1 MRCALIV
8 MMMGIATQEIFSQ
21 SAGAD
26 SLASYFQF
34 EDASPLSCLFTY
46 FPPFFIQ
53 HGIELKSFIRSKT
66 FHRIRQTY
74 GDVRA
79 LDALFIRAM
88 KMTNNNTA
96 MSLLLA
102 TIASFDH
109 RAVGLKIPFFN
120 FYFPLSDE
128 SEQEFDSRLRGL
140 PSRLYPDTPGD
151 ASGDRDK
158 LQHFLGSAFL
168 TFAFE
173 SKDAAMRIGDFV
185 EEGEEEFIVGG
196 VNDDRDLRSDRQ
208 GQAFG
213 IALLENIH
221 RLPSEFL
228 SISKNH
234 TIGMMPQSSCMGAE

>member
-1 MRCALIV
+1 M
-8 MMMGIATQEIFSQ
+8 IFVVPNAASSQ
-21 SAGAD
+21 TAETD
-26 SLASYFQF
+26 SLSSYFEF

-53 HGIELKSFIRSKT
+53 HGIELKSFVRSKT
-66 FHRIRQTY
+66 FHRLRNVY

-88 KMTNNNTA
+88 RMTNNNTA
-96 MSLLLA
+96 VSLLLA

-109 RAVGLKIPFFN
+109 RVVGLKIPVFN
-120 FYFPLSDE
+120 LYFPLSDE
-128 SEQEFDSRLRGL
+128 SERDFLRRIKNL
-140 PSRLYPDTPGD
+140 PSRLYADTPND
-151 ASGDRDK
+151 SSGDRDK

-173 SKDAAMRIGDFV
+173 SQDAAMRIGDFV
-185 EEGEEEFIVGG
+185 EEGEEAFIVGG

-213 IALLENIH
+213 AALLDDNR

-228 SISKNH
+228 KR
-234 TIGMMPQSSCMGAE
+234 GAAGVSSSASASCTGSR